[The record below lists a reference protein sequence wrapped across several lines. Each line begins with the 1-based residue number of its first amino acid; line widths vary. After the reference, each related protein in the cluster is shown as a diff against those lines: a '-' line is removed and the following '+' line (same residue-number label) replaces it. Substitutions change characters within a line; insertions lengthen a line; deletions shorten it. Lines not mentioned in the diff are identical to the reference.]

1 MAFDAAAVLDLF
13 DKVTSHA
20 ASLGLFDSQVGTHE
34 PKNAPGNGLWC
45 AIWVQGI
52 GPIPSSG
59 LASVSGWVELRARI
73 GSSMLQEPQ
82 DSIDPA
88 ILTAVTILLGDYAG
102 HLTLGATVRAI
113 DLIGMHGT
121 PLSAQAGYITIGQQ
135 MSRVIEITLPILI
148 NDMWSEIA

>member
-59 LASVSGWVELRARI
+59 LASVSGRVELRAPL
-73 GSSMLQEPQ
+73 GSSVLPEAP
-82 DSIDPA
+82 DSVKPA
-88 ILTAVTILLGDYAG
+88 TTPAG
-102 HLTLGATVRAI
+102 PEKN
-113 DLIGMHGT
+113 T
-121 PLSAQAGYITIGQQ
+121 PESQPHNLSYSG
-135 MSRVIEITLPILI
+135 LFF
-148 NDMWSEIA
+148 

>member
-34 PKNAPGNGLWC
+34 PKNSPGNGLWC

-59 LASVSGWVELRARI
+59 LASVSGRVELRARI
-73 GSSMLQEPQ
+73 GSSMLQEAP
-82 DSIDPA
+82 DTVEPA
-88 ILTAVTILLGDYAG
+88 LPTAPASPLGGYARDLTP
-102 HLTLGATVRAI
+102 GATVPGL
-113 DLIGMHGT
+113 D
-121 PLSAQAGYITIGQQ
+121 P
-135 MSRVIEITLPILI
+135 
-148 NDMWSEIA
+148 

>member
-1 MAFDAAAVLDLF
+1 MAFDSAAVTGLF
-13 DKVTSHA
+13 DTVTSHA
-20 ASLGLFDSQVGTHE
+20 ASLGLFDTVTSHE

-45 AIWVQGI
+45 AIWVQSI

-59 LASVSGWVELRARI
+59 LASVSGRVELRVRI

-88 ILTAVTILLGDYAG
+88 ILSAVTVLMGEYAG
-102 HLTLGATVRAI
+102 HFTLGATVRAI

-121 PLSAQAGYITIGQQ
+121 PLSAVAGYVTIGQQ
-135 MSRVIEITLPILI
+135 MSRVMEITFPVLI
-148 NDMWSEIA
+148 NDMWTEVS

>member
-59 LASVSGWVELRARI
+59 LASVSGRVELRARI
-73 GSSMLQEPQ
+73 GSSMLQEPP
-82 DSIDPA
+82 DSVDPA
-88 ILTAVTILLGDYAG
+88 IPAAPTDPAGGYAG

>member
-20 ASLGLFDSQVGTHE
+20 ASLGLFDSQVDTHE

-59 LASVSGWVELRARI
+59 LASVSGRGELRARLRSVLLP
-73 GSSMLQEPQ
+73 GAQGPANPAPPTP
-82 DSIDPA
+82 PA
-88 ILTAVTILLGDYAG
+88 IPPGGLPRPLPPRP
-102 HLTLGATVRAI
+102 TVRA
-113 DLIGMHGT
+113 HH
-121 PLSAQAGYITIGQQ
+121 P
-135 MSRVIEITLPILI
+135 
-148 NDMWSEIA
+148 